1 VVGQEEIL
9 IGTAMIA
16 DRINDGDVR
25 KAVLE
30 KVAVLKPELSP
41 VTESAETGMANCFDS
56 CSPRRPL

>member
-1 VVGQEEIL
+1 MPAIEEEVL

-30 KVAVLKPELSP
+30 KVAVLKPGPSRNQQQQAWRT
-41 VTESAETGMANCFDS
+41 VSTHARQKKAS
-56 CSPRRPL
+56 